1 LTEVKKGKE
10 ELFRARN
17 RLESYYSFVA
27 VHEYPKISSV
37 DLRPGFSNF
46 FKSNEMERFG
56 LACHDLFASAENG
69 EEWKTILDQEYN
81 CTSLTMSS
89 TVDRFN
95 RRIPSNTTSLYS
107 FFDSLGIV
115 ATTAYDG
122 YILLQGSPS
131 MVDSQL
137 YLDMIHYSQAKHDR
151 KNGIC
156 TGETIDIMFVVVIFP
171 LKKRDN
177 KNDRDSE

>member
-17 RLESYYSFVA
+17 RLESHDSFVVA

-37 DLRPGFSNF
+37 HLRHRFSNF

-56 LACHDLFASAENG
+56 RTCHDLFASAENG

-95 RRIPSNTTSLYS
+95 RRIPSNTTSLS
-107 FFDSLGIV
+107 NFFDSLGIV

-137 YLDMIHYSQAKHDR
+137 YLDMIHYSQAKHGR
-151 KNGIC
+151 KNGMLPVKQLPSC
-156 TGETIDIMFVVVIFP
+156 
-171 LKKRDN
+171 
-177 KNDRDSE
+177 SWY